1 MRIYSNPYE
10 LMSETAR
17 NIWEMGTEVKPKT
30 YQNKV
35 IEGKDEFITKEL
47 ICEQYCLTHMDFPL
61 LH

>member
-17 NIWEMGTEVKPKT
+17 NLYEMGNEVKPRT

-35 IEGKDEFITKEL
+35 SKAKMT
-47 ICEQYCLTHMDFPL
+47 L
-61 LH
+61 LLKN

>member
-30 YQNKV
+30 
-35 IEGKDEFITKEL
+35 TK
-47 ICEQYCLTHMDFPL
+47 TK
-61 LH
+61 